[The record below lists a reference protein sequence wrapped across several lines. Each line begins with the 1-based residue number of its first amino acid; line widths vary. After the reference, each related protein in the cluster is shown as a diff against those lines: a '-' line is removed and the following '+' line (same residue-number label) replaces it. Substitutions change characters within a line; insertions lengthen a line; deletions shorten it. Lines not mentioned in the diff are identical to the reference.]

1 MQKVKYNITGVQ
13 FRGINLRQWPR
24 FTVEMASMSKYE
36 HYGCCELT
44 WYWRMQVA
52 GSRCFLAA
60 IWIHC
65 PFLPHFQTESVMQL
79 AKIAWFPTS

>member
-1 MQKVKYNITGVQ
+1 MWKVKYNIGGVQ

-52 GSRCFLAA
+52 GSCGFLAA
-60 IWIHC
+60 TWIHC
-65 PFLPHFQTESVMQL
+65 PFLPHFQTGSVMQL
-79 AKIAWFPTS
+79 VKNVWFPTS